1 MLAPSG
7 CPSRVLGVGALLLPP
22 LLLPLPPASIIQ
34 RRLRLLLTTAMLLR
48 AIMPPARE
56 GLSATPYAGS
66 SAPAAT
72 GTPTKLYAT
81 AGGGVWERGHSQ

>member
-7 CPSRVLGVGALLLPP
+7 CPSLAAGVGNLLLLLPLLLLPLLLPP
-22 LLLPLPPASIIQ
+22 LPASIIQ

-66 SAPAAT
+66 RAPAAT
-72 GTPTKLYAT
+72 GTPTKL
-81 AGGGVWERGHSQ
+81 